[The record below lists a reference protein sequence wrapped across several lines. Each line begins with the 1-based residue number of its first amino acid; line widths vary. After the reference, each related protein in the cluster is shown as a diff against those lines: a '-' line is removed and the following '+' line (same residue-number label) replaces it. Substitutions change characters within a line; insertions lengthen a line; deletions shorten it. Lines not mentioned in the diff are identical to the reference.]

1 VAAEQ
6 PGSEPEDARVS
17 RLDRRSAASVPGA
30 PGSDLPREAGET
42 LADAFR
48 AVSRQL
54 RHQTQQALAP
64 WDVTPWQARALG
76 MLTRHGPVRLGTLS
90 EHLRIA
96 PRSATEVVDALAAA
110 GLVERRPD
118 PDDRRATLVALT
130 SRGGEVVA
138 GIRAARAA
146 EADDFFARLDE
157 GDRGALARILATLR
171 A

>member
-1 VAAEQ
+1 VPADPPRDDAA
-6 PGSEPEDARVS
+6 PA
-17 RLDRRSAASVPGA
+17 
-30 PGSDLPREAGET
+30 ET

-64 WDVTPWQARALG
+64 WDVTPSQARALG
-76 MLTRHGPVRLGTLS
+76 VLTRHGPLRLGALS

-96 PRSATEVVDALAAA
+96 PRSATEVVDDLATA

-130 SRGGEVVA
+130 PQGEAVGA
-138 GIRAARAA
+138 GIKAARAA
-146 EADDFFARLDE
+146 EADEFFARLDDA
-157 GDRGALARILATLR
+157 DRDALARILQNLR

>member
-1 VAAEQ
+1 VSAE
-6 PGSEPEDARVS
+6 PPA
-17 RLDRRSAASVPGA
+17 A
-30 PGSDLPREAGET
+30 PGDAATET
-42 LADAFR
+42 LADTFR

-64 WDVTPWQARALG
+64 WDVTPSQARALG
-76 MLTRHGPVRLGTLS
+76 VLTRHGPVRLGALS

-96 PRSATEVVDALAAA
+96 PRSATEVVDSLAAA

-118 PDDRRATLVALT
+118 PADRRATLVAVT
-130 SRGGEVVA
+130 PRGGEVAA
-138 GIRAARAA
+138 GIRAARVA

-157 GDRGALARILATLR
+157 ADRAVLAAILDKLR